1 MTIIL
6 KCSLTPGTGVVK
18 IEKDDLLL
26 IVILMDT
33 PTMTAINLVQGLVKR
48 KHLAAVNEQCS
59 QWTVY
64 PDAKAVAL
72 ASHDLAI
79 EVAV

>member
-1 MTIIL
+1 
-6 KCSLTPGTGVVK
+6 LTAGSGVVT

-48 KHLAAVNEQCS
+48 KHVAAVNEQCR
-59 QWTVY
+59 QWMVY
-64 PDAKAVAL
+64 ADAKAIAL
-72 ASHDLAI
+72 ASHDLLVETAM
-79 EVAV
+79 